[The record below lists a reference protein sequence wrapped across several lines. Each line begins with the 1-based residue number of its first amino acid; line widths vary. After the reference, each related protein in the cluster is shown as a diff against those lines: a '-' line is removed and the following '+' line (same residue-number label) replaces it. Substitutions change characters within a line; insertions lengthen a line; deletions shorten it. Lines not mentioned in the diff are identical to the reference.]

1 MARLYNDKTP
11 RKIRQNVWRIFLYI
25 CRLKQ
30 TNLAMK
36 RLFSLF
42 TVFILAI
49 GITNAQETYR
59 FRTDAPQGISIK
71 SSTSSGLM
79 LHYSVNEILVADYD
93 NGNTKGQ
100 EIIMK
105 GCFGSFAKG
114 LPDLPFENRFIAI
127 PHGAKAWIK
136 VKENGSQVLSGIDLL
151 PAAEV
156 ILNNATDQP
165 KLDKD
170 MSIFGKDDNFPSDNV
185 TIAQTTQIRGLD
197 VVMLSITPFRYNPV
211 RKTLEVIYDMDIE
224 VRFEGGNG
232 QFGDARYRNPAW
244 DGILH
249 DLVIN
254 NDMLPEAHYYE
265 RLNEAIQ
272 NREEGC
278 EYLII
283 TIDDS
288 AFMAWAD
295 TLKLF
300 RTKQGILTKVATTAD
315 CGSNEPDDI
324 RNYIL
329 NAYESWSIPPA
340 AVLLFGGNQ
349 VTQPEFGLKPFIYR
363 MPHNTIYDYR
373 YPTDNPFADM
383 NGDSIPDL
391 AISRLVVYNADD
403 CQQQVEKLIN
413 FELYPPIDPHY
424 YDHPVITSGYEE
436 DKWFMITSQ
445 SIDGFLRN
453 HLAKHPDNQ
462 YMVYDQM
469 NPEPTPPDSIWST
482 DPNTEAVLDYFGPNG
497 TQYIPSTIGGL
508 DNWGNMSDNQPLIN
522 AMSEGGFLTF
532 YRDHSSIET
541 WGSPYLYRNHI
552 PLIHNEKP
560 TFIFSIGCLTNNFWD
575 NWSANMCLS
584 EAFLRAEPGAIGFI
598 GTSSVTYSHY
608 NDIVSWGM
616 LDYFW
621 PDFMPTLGTHNQ
633 PESAY
638 PSFSLVAGKVFLTQ
652 QSFRPY
658 WMEGVHRT
666 LNLFSYLGETY
677 LNLYT
682 EVPRT
687 MDVSAVV
694 YQREDIPDYTMTVEE
709 GALIC
714 LAKDDEVLHIAQGT
728 GQAQSF
734 VLPQMQPGEQFD
746 VTVTKPKCVRFHQN
760 VTIIPAS
767 GPYVIMKD
775 YDFYD
780 ESSNDT
786 LDYGEKAFIDLTL
799 FNAGVGI
806 AENTQ
811 VNLSC
816 DSPYIEVIKDT
827 ADCHR
832 LDHDEQ
838 ISLQNAFIIKA
849 KYDIPDQTE
858 VTFKISLDNGIVVQE
873 FVFQKTVSAP
883 LLRIQPSF
891 SLITADEQRTTHI
904 LNEGT
909 TLIGFT
915 IANTGHCKSGPVMI
929 DFNVLAPFA
938 TVETPHFVIETLL
951 PDSLTHL
958 TFRVE
963 TQTNDLSGAWLKAR
977 LSITDGITEAI
988 YEPSIQYGGIFENF
1002 ETDTLNQFFTWENYV
1017 HYPWF
1022 YTEADAAEGQRCFE
1036 ATPPKNKPSALTLS
1050 TEGYIPA
1057 GKMSFY
1063 VKTGRYAS
1071 NALET
1076 LIIEE
1081 ATASGNKT
1089 QTFSSEEWN
1098 YREAYVF
1105 TECETLRFRM
1115 NMYGE
1120 EEFGIRIDNICFPP
1134 PHIPII
1140 FAGNDQIS
1148 CKGTNIELHEA
1159 YAYDYDTIY
1168 WSTEGDGLFDN
1179 NNLVNAHYHP
1189 GTQDFANGEV
1199 TLSLHASD
1207 SIHSMVNS
1215 LKVVLL
1221 DEFNLEGNIIG
1232 DSIVNKYSTPVSR
1245 YSIDPQEG
1253 IHYLWQ
1259 LEPAE
1264 AGFIYA
1270 LNNTVDILWNMDGN
1284 NTEAM
1289 LSVTTENACQE
1300 EPVTKLIK
1308 LVSYDT
1314 PEWHAISFDLFPNP
1328 TDGKVNLVVGETL
1341 QGKAVVE
1348 VYNLLGERMMAKNK
1362 GRLSQGETISL
1373 DLSHL
1378 VSGLYI
1384 VKLSTENG
1392 SCSKKV
1398 SVR

>member
-1 MARLYNDKTP
+1 
-11 RKIRQNVWRIFLYI
+11 
-25 CRLKQ
+25 
-30 TNLAMK
+30 MK
-36 RLFSLF
+36 RLF
-42 TVFILAI
+42 TTFIIMFAMSALS
-49 GITNAQETYR
+49 AQSHYQ
-59 FRTDAPQGISIK
+59 FRTDAPQGFSIER
-71 SSTSSGLM
+71 SSTSGLS
-79 LHYSVNEILVADYD
+79 LRYAIPELGLADIED
-93 NGNTKGQ
+93 SEAKGQ
-100 EIIMK
+100 EIILK
-105 GCFGSFAKG
+105 GCFASNAEGK
-114 LPDLPFENRFIAI
+114 PNLPFENRYIAV
-127 PHGAKAWIK
+127 PQGASVSVK
-136 VKENGSQVLSGIDLL
+136 VKEKASQTLTDIRLL
-151 PAAEV
+151 PAAP
-156 ILNNATDQP
+156 LQMNNE
-165 KLDKD
+165 DKKPALHWD
-170 MSIFGKDDNFPSDNV
+170 MDVFGKDADYPTNNV
-185 TIAQTTQIRGLD
+185 SIAQATQIRGLD
-197 VVMLSITPFRYNPV
+197 VVLLSVTPFRYNPV

-224 VRFEGGNG
+224 ISFEGGNG
-232 QFGDARYRNPAW
+232 QFGDSRYRNPTW
-244 DGILH
+244 DGILR

-254 NDMLPEAHYYE
+254 SDMLPETHYYDF
-265 RLNEAIQ
+265 LNEALQ

-283 TIDDS
+283 APDDS
-288 AFMAWAD
+288 AFLAWAD

-315 CGSNEPDDI
+315 CGSNEPEDI

-329 NAYESWSIPPA
+329 NAYNNWTIPPA
-340 AVLLFGGNQ
+340 AVLLFGGNR

-391 AISRLVVYNADD
+391 AISRMLVYNAED

-413 FELYPPIDPHY
+413 FELYPPTDPHY

-445 SIDGFLRN
+445 SVDGFLRN
-453 HLAKHPDNQ
+453 QLAKHPANQ
-462 YMVYDQM
+462 YMVYNQM
-469 NPEPTPPDSIWST
+469 DPEATPPESIWST
-482 DPNTEAVLDYFGPNG
+482 GPNTEAVLDYFGPNG
-497 TQYIPSTIGGL
+497 TQYIPASIGGL
-508 DNWGNMSDNQPLIN
+508 DNWGHMSNNQPLIE

-532 YRDHSSIET
+532 YRDHSSVET
-541 WGSPYLYRNHI
+541 WGSPFFSRLDI
-552 PLIHNEKP
+552 PLLQNEEP
-560 TFIFSIGCLTNNFWD
+560 TFIFSIGCLTNDFWD
-575 NWSANMCLS
+575 NWSYAMCIS
-584 EAFLRAEPGAIGFI
+584 EAFLKAEKGAIGVI
-598 GTSSVTYSHY
+598 GTNCVTYSHY
-608 NDIVSWGM
+608 NDLVTWGM
-616 LDYFW
+616 LDHIW
-621 PDFMPTLGTHNQ
+621 PNFMPTLGSQAHPDFT
-633 PESAY
+633 Y
-638 PSFSLVAGKVFLTQ
+638 PSYSLVAGKLFLSQQAFLPYQDNITQVDKMLNVF
-652 QSFRPY
+652 SF
-658 WMEGVHRT
+658 M
-666 LNLFSYLGETY
+666 GETY

-687 MDVSAVV
+687 MDISAVA
-694 YQREDIPDYTMTVEE
+694 YQREDMHNYTMTVEE

-714 LAKDDEVLHIAQGT
+714 LAKGDEVLHITQGT

-734 VLPQMQPGEQFD
+734 VLPQMRPGEQFD
-746 VTVTKPKCVRFHQN
+746 VTVTKPKCIRFHQN

-786 LDYGEKAFIDLTL
+786 LDFGEKAFIDLTL
-799 FNAGVGI
+799 FNAGVDM

-816 DSPYIEVIKDT
+816 DSPYIEVIKGT

-849 KYDIPDQTE
+849 KHDIPDQTE
-858 VTFKISLDNGIVVQE
+858 VTFKISLDNGFVVQE

-883 LLRIQPSF
+883 SLSIRPSF
-891 SLITADEQRTTHI
+891 SLLTGDEQRTTHI

-909 TLIGFT
+909 SLIGFT
-915 IANTGHCKSGPVMI
+915 ITNTGHCKSGPVMI
-929 DFNVLAPFA
+929 DFNVLAPFV
-938 TVETPHFVIETLL
+938 TVETPHYVIETLL

-977 LSITDGITEAI
+977 LRISDGISEAV
-988 YEPSIQYGGIFENF
+988 YEPSIQYGGIFEDF
-1002 ETDTLNQFFTWENYV
+1002 ETDTLNPFFTWENYV
-1017 HYPWF
+1017 HYPWV

-1036 ATPPKNKPSALTLS
+1036 ATPPKSRPTALTLS

-1076 LIIEE
+1076 LTIEE

-1089 QTFSSEEWN
+1089 QTFSSEEWK
-1098 YREAYVF
+1098 YWEAYVF
-1105 TECETLRFRM
+1105 PECETLTFMM
-1115 NMYGE
+1115 NMHGE

-1134 PHIPII
+1134 PHIPIV
-1140 FAGNDQIS
+1140 FAGNNQIS
-1148 CKGTNIELHEA
+1148 CKETNIELHEA

-1168 WSTEGDGLFDN
+1168 WTTEGDGFFDN
-1179 NNLVNAHYHP
+1179 NNLVNAQYHP

-1221 DEFNLEGNIIG
+1221 DEVNLEGNIIG
-1232 DSIVNKYSTPVSR
+1232 DSIVNKCTNPVSR
-1245 YSIDPQEG
+1245 YSIEPQEG

-1264 AGFIYA
+1264 AGVIYA
-1270 LNNTVDILWNMDGN
+1270 LNNTIDILWNMDGN
-1284 NTEAM
+1284 DTEAM
-1289 LSVTTENACQE
+1289 LSVTTENACQV
-1300 EPVTKLIK
+1300 EPVTKHIR

-1314 PEWHAISFDLFPNP
+1314 PEWHTTDFSLFPNP
-1328 TDGKVNLVVGETL
+1328 TDGKVNMVMGDGL
-1341 QGKAVVE
+1341 QGRATVE
-1348 VYNLLGERMMAKNK
+1348 VYNLMGKRMMTRNV
-1362 GRLSQGETISL
+1362 GQLRQGETVSL
-1373 DLSHL
+1373 DLGRL
-1378 VSGLYI
+1378 VPGLYI

-1398 SVR
+1398 SVK